1 MLFVRP
7 TAVFSTMLLAFVMVA
22 CGGGSSGGGSGTG
35 GSSSGSGGP
44 WQQVSLPSA
53 VTQLNHIAFNSNGH
67 WFIADRSRGF
77 YRSTDQGATWTQ
89 INSGMATSLGWTI
102 TVDSANGDLIAAIFS
117 GTLNASPVNFYRSS
131 DEGNTWTLIP
141 SGHLSLIPAMTGC
154 VVAANANLVCGG
166 YWAPS
171 PASGA
176 WVSSNGGQT
185 TVSANTSPS
194 TGGGVF
200 GLAFNPAAQDL
211 WMGTEQQG
219 IYRSTDNG
227 LNWTEES
234 PPDQQVDPVHG
245 IRDGDIYGIT
255 FDRNGN
261 VLFASQG
268 GVWKSSHTSSG
279 YSWKNVLGN
288 GGSSAGKSLARDAS
302 GNLYYGHGQDPMNP
316 TDVYR
321 STDDGN
327 TWSAFDAGLPPSLQA
342 RWFEVN
348 PADNKLYVVLV
359 DEGTSS
365 GRLYRTANPVQ

>member
-1 MLFVRP
+1 MPGTPRRPDTSRFDPSSSTHFARRFFLLFVRP

-44 WQQVSLPSA
+44 WQQVSLPSG
-53 VTQLNHIAFNSNGH
+53 VTQPNHIAFNSSGH
-67 WFIADRSRGF
+67 WFIADTSSGF

-89 INSGMATSLGWTI
+89 INSGMATTFGWTI

-117 GTLNASPVNFYRSS
+117 GTLNANPVNFYRSS

-141 SGHLSLIPAMTGC
+141 TGHLSLIPAMTGC

-185 TVSANTSPS
+185 TVSASASPL

-211 WMGTEQQG
+211 WMGT
-219 IYRSTDNG
+219 
-227 LNWTEES
+227 
-234 PPDQQVDPVHG
+234 
-245 IRDGDIYGIT
+245 
-255 FDRNGN
+255 
-261 VLFASQG
+261 
-268 GVWKSSHTSSG
+268 
-279 YSWKNVLGN
+279 
-288 GGSSAGKSLARDAS
+288 
-302 GNLYYGHGQDPMNP
+302 
-316 TDVYR
+316 
-321 STDDGN
+321 
-327 TWSAFDAGLPPSLQA
+327 
-342 RWFEVN
+342 
-348 PADNKLYVVLV
+348 DNKESTAPPTMASIGSKHRLP
-359 DEGTSS
+359 TSKLILCMES
-365 GRLYRTANPVQ
+365 ATVTSTV